1 MTHTHY
7 VVMVK
12 GSFTLVSFWVPY
24 IGEHTG
30 IDDWWNYPPK
40 RFTNKTS
47 ARNAIM
53 ADDLFK
59 DSTWQIVKVTHSEEV
74 VENHETE
81 QL

>member
-1 MTHTHY
+1 MIDTYY

-12 GSFTLVSFWVPY
+12 ASSISASFWIPY
-24 IGEHTG
+24 NGLHTW
-30 IDDWWNYPPK
+30 DWWTIPPK
-40 RFTNKTS
+40 RFINKTS

-59 DSTWQIVKVTHSEEV
+59 SGDWQIVRITHSEEV
-74 VENHETE
+74 IENHETE